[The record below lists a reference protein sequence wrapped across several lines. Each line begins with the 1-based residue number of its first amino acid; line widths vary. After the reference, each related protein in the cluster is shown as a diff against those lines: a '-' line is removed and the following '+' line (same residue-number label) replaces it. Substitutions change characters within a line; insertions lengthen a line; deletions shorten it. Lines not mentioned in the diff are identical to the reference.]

1 MARLAASCHN
11 DRGGPTG
18 RRDVFLERD
27 GAMPVGAE
35 SARAGRSGLAVLALV
50 ALVIMVVVGAG
61 AIARQ
66 MRLHQLNEL
75 AALQAERHAAQLET
89 ELARFDHL
97 PDIIRFHP
105 AIQALLDNPTSPPL
119 IDAANRYLE
128 RVNEAAGSG
137 VLYVLDRNGVCLASS
152 NWRDLT
158 SFVGVDLSYRP
169 YFRDTLSKGSQHFYG
184 IGTTTGVPGYFFGRA
199 LQSPE
204 GVRGVGVVKVE
215 KWQAAVWPGAGRVM
229 IVDNNG
235 VILLA
240 SDENWRYR
248 TLGSLPESTLS
259 RIRAERQYENVPLKP
274 LGLKLV
280 EKLDDTSSLFDLPAE
295 YGGEH
300 VLAVQRTLTGS
311 DWKVVVLLDLA
322 DVAQFRFWV
331 QVVVALMA
339 ATLAFLAL
347 YLWQRRRAT
356 QIDHA
361 ARAALAEANSALE
374 DEVRSRTQDLIE
386 ANKRLRETQDELVHS
401 AKLAAIG
408 QIAAGVTHELNQPMA
423 AIRSL
428 ADNANVFLARGQTD
442 GVTGNLRR
450 ISDLID
456 RMSGITTQ
464 LKMFARKRPAV
475 LAAVPLRETIA
486 ESLLLLDEKIRRT
499 GARIVE
505 DHPPGEIY
513 VRADRARLG
522 QVFVN
527 VMSNAL
533 DAISGEASPL
543 IEISTLVTASGVIV
557 SIRDTG
563 PGFASGVLQRIFEPF
578 YTTKLAGS
586 GLGLGLAISERIMR
600 DFGGAMR
607 AENAPDGGALF
618 ILHLPQADA
627 AMLAEAS

>member
-1 MARLAASCHN
+1 
-11 DRGGPTG
+11 
-18 RRDVFLERD
+18 
-27 GAMPVGAE
+27 MPVGAE

-215 KWQAAVWPGAGRVM
+215 KWHAAVWPGAGRMM
-229 IVDNNG
+229 IVDGNG

-240 SDENWRYR
+240 TDDSWRYR
-248 TLGSLPESTLS
+248 TLSALPANTLA
-259 RIRAERQYENVPLKP
+259 RISAERQYENVTLKP
-274 LGLKLV
+274 LGLMHV
-280 EKLDDTSSLFDLPAE
+280 EKLDDTSEVFDLPAE
-295 YGGEH
+295 YGGDH

-322 DVAQFRFWV
+322 DVALFRFWV
-331 QVVVALMA
+331 QVIVALMA
-339 ATLAFLAL
+339 TTLAFLAL

-356 QIDHA
+356 QIDRD
-361 ARAALAEANSALE
+361 ARAALAEANSVLE
-374 DEVRSRTQDLIE
+374 SEVQSRTQDLIE
-386 ANKRLRETQDELVHS
+386 SNSRLRATQDELVHS

-408 QIAAGVTHELNQPMA
+408 QIAAGVSHELNQPMA

-428 ADNANVFLARGQTD
+428 ADNANVFLARGQNE
-442 GVTGNLRR
+442 GVTGNLRL
-450 ISDLID
+450 ISDLVD

-464 LKMFARKRPAV
+464 LKLFARKRPTV
-475 LAAVPLRETIA
+475 LAAVPVRQTMA
-486 ESLLLLDEKIRRT
+486 ESLMLLDEKIRRT
-499 GARIVE
+499 GAHIVE
-505 DHPPGEIY
+505 DYGPGEIY
-513 VRADRARLG
+513 VRADRDRLG

-527 VMSNAL
+527 VLSNAL
-533 DAISGEASPL
+533 DAMAGDPSPS
-543 IEISTLVTASGVIV
+543 IEIVSLTTASGVNI
-557 SIRDTG
+557 SIRDNG
-563 PGFASGVLQRIFEPF
+563 PGFPPEILQRIFEPF
-578 YTTKLAGS
+578 FTTKLAGS

-600 DFGGAMR
+600 DFGGVLR
-607 AENAPDGGALF
+607 AENAAGGGALF
-618 ILHLPQADA
+618 ILQLPQADA
-627 AMLAEAS
+627 AFAEAG

>member
-1 MARLAASCHN
+1 MSVEAMRARS
-11 DRGGPTG
+11 
-18 RRDVFLERD
+18 
-27 GAMPVGAE
+27 
-35 SARAGRSGLAVLALV
+35 GRSGLAVVALV
-50 ALVIMVVVGAG
+50 ALIVIVVVAAG
-61 AIARQ
+61 LSARQ
-66 MRLHQLNEL
+66 IRLQRLNEL
-75 AALQAERHAAQLET
+75 AGLQAERHAAQLET

-119 IDAANRYLE
+119 VDAANRYLE
-128 RVNEAAGSG
+128 RVNDAAGSG
-137 VLYVLDRNGVCLASS
+137 VLYVLDRNGVCIASS

-169 YFRDTLSKGSQHFYG
+169 YFRDSLTSGSQHFYG

-215 KWQAAVWPGAGRVM
+215 KWQAAVWPGAGRMM
-229 IVDNNG
+229 IVDDNG

-240 SDENWRYR
+240 SDEAWRYR
-248 TLGSLPESTLS
+248 TLSELPESTLS
-259 RIRAERQYENVPLKP
+259 RIRAARQYENVTLKP
-274 LGLKLV
+274 IGLKLV
-280 EKLDDTSSLFDLPAE
+280 EKIDDRSSLFDVPAE
-295 YGGEH
+295 YGGDH
-300 VLAVQRTLTGS
+300 VLAVQRTLAGS
-311 DWKVVVLLDLA
+311 DWKVVVLMDLA
-322 DVAQFRFWV
+322 DVASFQFWV
-331 QVVVALMA
+331 QALVALMA
-339 ATLAFLAL
+339 ATLAFLVL
-347 YLWQRRRAT
+347 YLVQRRRT
-356 QIDHA
+356 NQIDRA
-361 ARAALAEANSALE
+361 ARAALAKANSVLE
-374 DEVRSRTQDLIE
+374 SEVRSRTQDLIE

-428 ADNANVFLARGQTD
+428 ADNAQVFLVRGQNE
-442 GVTGNLRR
+442 GVTGNLRL

-475 LAAVPLRETIA
+475 LAAVPLQQTLS
-486 ESLLLLDEKIRRT
+486 ESLVLLDEKIRRT

-505 DHPPGEIY
+505 AHAADEIY
-513 VRADRARLG
+513 VRADRDRLG

-527 VMSNAL
+527 VLSNAL
-533 DAISGEASPL
+533 DAMADQPSPM
-543 IEISTLVTASGVIV
+543 IEIATRIHPSGVSI
-557 SIRDTG
+557 SIRDNG
-563 PGFASGVLQRIFEPF
+563 PGFASGVVHRIFEPF
-578 YTTKLAGS
+578 FTTKLAGS

-600 DFGGAMR
+600 DFGGALR
-607 AENAPDGGALF
+607 AENAADGGALF

-627 AMLAEAS
+627 VLAEAS